1 MAIAKMRFVNILGKN
16 EDFDYIAQKYL
27 SDKEIQFQNAV
38 QELSTM
44 HEVAPMDCE
53 NPYTDIISEIE
64 KTLHPAK
71 RAGAQMTTKHALE
84 ILENAVEFVRERE
97 DKLQTL
103 KSRDEHLKE
112 VLAELDPLAN
122 LNVDI
127 TEIKNIKHMH
137 FRFGKMPRVFTV
149 GEGVLE
155 ANGEKGEN
163 GIYEHYFLRDSKTR
177 DITAVFVPSYADRDS
192 VWGIYFTALSI
203 KEDVDSVFS
212 SLHFEK
218 VFIGDEIEGQT
229 DILREKTISEKEA
242 TEKAIKE
249 LTGEKEAY
257 LLEHESEVSEAVAV
271 INNLSEY
278 YNLRK
283 YAATARGMFFLVGW
297 MKEEDAKAMA
307 KDAESDRR
315 CTVIIEDEDASR
327 SSTPPTALKNKKL
340 FKPFEMYLGLYGLPS
355 YGEMD
360 PTVFMTVT
368 YSLLFGIMFGD
379 VGQGLLLLLG
389 GFLLY
394 KFKNSALAGIVSIC
408 GFFST
413 IFGFMYGSIFGN
425 EEILKAIWLKPSH
438 DIMTILI
445 STVAAGAV
453 IIVLVMIFNIVLSF
467 KSKRYVEAVMSPNGI
482 AGLAFYLTIIMIVV
496 SMFTSIKMPSWLPKI
511 IIPLSLLMI
520 FFCEPVKAKA
530 AGEKNIF
537 GGSVGMFITQ
547 TFFELFEVVLSY
559 LTNTISFVRVG
570 AFALSHAGM
579 MTVVGILMDM
589 AGKGTVGYYL
599 VAVLGNLAVIGIEGL
614 VVSIQ
619 VLRLEFYEIF
629 SRFYQGAGRAF
640 EPYKSVQ

>member
-27 SDKEIQFQNAV
+27 RDREIEFQNAV

-53 NPYTDIISEIE
+53 NPYTEIITEID
-64 KTLHPAK
+64 KLLHTGK
-71 RAGAQMTTKHALE
+71 RYNARMTTKHAGE
-84 ILENAVEFVRERE
+84 ILESAVEYVRERE
-97 DKLQTL
+97 EKLQA
-103 KSRDEHLKE
+103 LKE
-112 VLAELDPLAN
+112 RDRQLQEVLTALDPFAD

-127 TEIKNIKHMH
+127 TEIKNIKHIH
-137 FRFGKMPRVFTV
+137 FRFGKIPRIFTE
-149 GEGVLE
+149 GDGVLE
-155 ANGEKGEN
+155 AGGEKSEN
-163 GIYEHYFLRDSKTR
+163 GIYEYYFLRDSKSR
-177 DITAVFVPSYADRDS
+177 EITAAFVPSYADRS
-192 VWGIYFTALSI
+192 IVWGIYFTALSL

-212 SLHFEK
+212 SLHFER
-218 VFIGDEIEGQT
+218 VYIGDELEGQT
-229 DILREKTISEKEA
+229 DVLREKTAAEKEE
-242 TEKAIKE
+242 TGNAIKK
-249 LTGEKEAY
+249 LSAEKDEY
-257 LLEHESEVSEAVAV
+257 LKEHENEIAEAVAA
-271 INNLSEY
+271 IDSLSEY

-297 MKEEDAKAMA
+297 MKEEDAEAMA
-307 KDAESDRR
+307 KDAKSDRR

-327 SSTPPTALKNKKL
+327 SSIPPTALKNKKL

-360 PTVFMTVT
+360 PTAFMTIT

-394 KFKNSALAGIVSIC
+394 KFKGAALAGIVSIC

-413 IFGFMYGSIFGN
+413 FFGFMYGSIFGN

-438 DIMTILI
+438 DIMTILL
-445 STVAAGAV
+445 STVAAGAL
-453 IIVLVMIFNIVLSF
+453 IIVLVMIFNIVISF
-467 KSKRYVEAVMSPNGI
+467 KSKKYVEAVMSHNGM
-482 AGLAFYLTIIMIVV
+482 AGLMFYLTIVMIIV
-496 SMFTSIKMPSWLPKI
+496 SMFTSVKIPSWLPKVTV
-511 IIPLSLLMI
+511 PLSLILI
-520 FFCEPVKAKA
+520 FLCEPAKAKA

-547 TFFELFEVVLSY
+547 TFFELFEVILSY

-589 AGKGTVGYYL
+589 AGKGSAGYYL
-599 VAVLGNLAVIGIEGL
+599 AAVLGNIAVIGIEGL

-629 SRFYQGAGRAF
+629 SRFYHGAGRAF
-640 EPYKSVQ
+640 KPYKPI

>member
-1 MAIAKMRFVNILGKN
+1 MRFVNILGKN

-53 NPYTDIISEIE
+53 NPYTGIITEID
-64 KTLHPAK
+64 KLLHPRK
-71 RAGAQMTTKHALE
+71 RCGAQMTTKRAQE
-84 ILENAVEFVRERE
+84 ILESAVEFVRERE
-97 DKLQTL
+97 EKLQ
-103 KSRDEHLKE
+103 SLKE
-112 VLAELDPLAN
+112 RDSRLTEVLTALDPFAD

-137 FRFGKMPRVFTV
+137 FRFGKIPKIFTE

-155 ANGEKGEN
+155 AGGAKNEN
-163 GIYEHYFLRDSKTR
+163 GLYEYYFLRDSKSR
-177 DITAVFVPSYADRDS
+177 EIIAAFVPSNADRDF
-192 VWGIYFTALSI
+192 VWGIYFTAFSI

-229 DILREKTISEKEA
+229 DVLREKTTSEKEE
-242 TEKAIKE
+242 TEEAIKK
-249 LTGEKEAY
+249 LTEEKDGY
-257 LLEHESEVSEAVAV
+257 LKEHESEISEAVAV

-278 YNLRK
+278 YDLRK
-283 YAATARGMFFLVGW
+283 YAATARGMFYLVGW
-297 MKEEDAKAMA
+297 MKKEEAEKLAKE
-307 KDAESDRR
+307 AERDRR
-315 CTVIIEDEDASR
+315 CTVIIEEEDASR

-360 PTVFMTVT
+360 PTAFMTIT
-368 YSLLFGIMFGD
+368 YSLLFGMMFGD
-379 VGQGLLLLLG
+379 VGQGLLLLIG

-394 KFKNSALAGIVSIC
+394 KFKSSALAGIVSIC

-425 EEILKAIWLKPSH
+425 EEILNAIWLKPSH
-438 DIMTILI
+438 SIMTILI

-453 IIVLVMIFNIVLSF
+453 IIMLVMLFNIIISF
-467 KSKRYVEAVMSPNGI
+467 KSKKYVDAVMSHNGI

-496 SMFTSIKMPSWLPKI
+496 SMFTSIKMPSWLPKV

-520 FFCEPVKAKA
+520 FVCEPLKAKA

-579 MTVVGILMDM
+579 MTVVGILMNM
-589 AGKGTVGYYL
+589 AGKGSLGYYL
-599 VAVLGNLAVIGIEGL
+599 VGVLGNLAVIGIEGL

-629 SRFYQGAGRAF
+629 SRFYHGAGRAF
-640 EPYKSVQ
+640 EPYKSM